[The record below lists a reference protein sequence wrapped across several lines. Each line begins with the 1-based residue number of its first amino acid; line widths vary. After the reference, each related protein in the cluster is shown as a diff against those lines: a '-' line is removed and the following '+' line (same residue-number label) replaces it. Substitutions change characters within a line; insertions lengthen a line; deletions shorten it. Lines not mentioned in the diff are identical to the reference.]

1 MKRNMIKLAAGAAAL
16 LMVATSADAK
26 SLVLKTDKVTLKP
39 NMIVKYNKTPKAVDS
54 IGEAFTEGMFYGRLR
69 TNFFLWDWANKSD
82 NRNNGIGGMFMYKTA
97 PVSGFSATAAM
108 YTSQSLSAYR
118 MSESDVGSSKSGKDT
133 FSRDK
138 VNKGAGY
145 GLSVLGQAYLQY
157 DLGKTSIV
165 AGRQLFETL
174 LTKSNDT
181 KMIPNTFDGIS
192 ATIKDLPKT
201 TIKLAYFAKQK
212 LRDHEDSHDVLAYDN
227 TTDANG
233 FANKWKGND
242 DSAINKSLNVDLIG
256 NDNKLIVVGAGT
268 KIIPNL
274 KAMVHYTAVPGVLT
288 NISAD
293 LHYTIPVGGVKIIP
307 GMRYMKQMDN
317 LGASVNVA
325 SLKGQANSNV
335 DGYKGDTT
343 SLDSGL
349 FAARVDIKTGGFMAR
364 LGYSKIEDAA
374 DIVAPWRGF
383 PTGGYTRA
391 MAQYNWF
398 ANTETIMLRLQYDF
412 DDKILPGFSMMG
424 RYAIQDFDDA
434 KDAVAA
440 DSTVIHVDLRQKIG
454 ESSQLK
460 FRLGI
465 VTADANTVKVNQGGL
480 KTDYSYNEYRLEY
493 NYFF

>member
-1 MKRNMIKLAAGAAAL
+1 MKRNMIKLAVGASAL
-16 LMVATSADAK
+16 LMMATSAEAK
-26 SLVLKTDKVTLKP
+26 SLVMKGDKVTLKP

-54 IGEAFTEGMFYGRLR
+54 LSEAFTEGMFYGRLR
-69 TNFFLWDWANKSD
+69 TNFFLWDWKNKSD

-108 YTSQSLSAYR
+108 YTSQSISLYR
-118 MSESDVGSSKSGKDT
+118 MPESDVGDSKSGKDT

-138 VNKGAGY
+138 VSKGAGY

-157 DLGKTSIV
+157 DTGKTSIV

-192 ATIKDLPKT
+192 ATIKDIPKT

-227 TTDANG
+227 TSDSQG
-233 FANKWKGND
+233 RANKWKGND
-242 DSAINKSLNVDLIG
+242 DSAINKSLTVGLIG
-256 NDNKLIVVGAGT
+256 NNNKLIVAGAET

-274 KAMVHYTAVPGVLT
+274 KAIFHYTAVPGVLT
-288 NISAD
+288 NLSAD
-293 LHYTIPVGGVKIIP
+293 LHYTIPVGGVKIVP
-307 GMRYMKQMDN
+307 GIRYMKQMDN
-317 LGASVNVA
+317 LGANVNVA
-325 SLKGQANSNV
+325 SLKGSAATNV

-349 FAARVDIKTGGFMAR
+349 FAARVDVKTGGFMAR
-364 LGYSKIEDAA
+364 FGYSKIEDAA

-391 MAQYNWF
+391 MAQYNWY
-398 ANTETIMLRLQYDF
+398 ANTETMMLRLQYDF

-424 RYAIQDFDDA
+424 RYAIQNFDDK

-440 DSTVIHVDLRQKIG
+440 DSTVIHVDLRQNIG
-454 ESSQLK
+454 DNSQLK
-460 FRLGI
+460 FRLGV